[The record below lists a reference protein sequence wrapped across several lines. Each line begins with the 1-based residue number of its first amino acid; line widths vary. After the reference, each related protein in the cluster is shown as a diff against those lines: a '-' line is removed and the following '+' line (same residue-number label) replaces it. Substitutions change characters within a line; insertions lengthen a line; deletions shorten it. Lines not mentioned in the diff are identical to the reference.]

1 MAPNKT
7 NIPDDVIK
15 RGKEKGYLTLD
26 EVIYSSPVG
35 QSEDEVDALLAR
47 LDADGIEVVPRS
59 ADRPR
64 AQKRLATPAAPSDP
78 FSVDPVAIYMRQLK
92 QVPLLSREAEVEAA
106 RRLEGALLDAVRVG
120 FGTSIA
126 MVELLRHSK
135 RCRSGKLNP
144 LDEIDEEPYDDSP
157 LTNEVDQDRFAELG
171 GELQQLDR
179 EATELER
186 RCAED
191 LGKERPEQL
200 DGEDGSIPRG
210 VEQNPLRKLAQLRE
224 EMIVRLRSIPFC
236 EAYLGRVVARIKE
249 LMARLEDNQ
258 ELIQAIEQEA
268 KMTAAELRAVS
279 RNRAKPGGRRRAAP
293 LPTPHDRSVL
303 KLYFR
308 RLRNAE
314 RRIKNVENRA
324 HTSAAELER
333 AHAEIL
339 DAQSR
344 YQRAKDELVLANQ
357 RLVVHI
363 ASRYLNRGL
372 PFLELVQE
380 GNLGLM
386 RAVEKFDY
394 RRGYKFSTYGTWWI
408 RHAVSRAIANQTRTI
423 RLPVHV
429 REEIS
434 RLVGESRR
442 HNMEHGRE
450 PTTEELGQ
458 RLGIPRKRVVE
469 ILEASRKTL
478 RWELPVGED
487 GETELGQLIS
497 DKEALSPFEEVS
509 NKGQWEQIKV
519 AMEQLKPREQMVM
532 TRRFGLDGQP
542 AETLEEVGQELGIT
556 RERVRQIQAKAIRT
570 IQLEVRKAERRRRR

>member
-1 MAPNKT
+1 MAGKKKT
-7 NIPDDVIK
+7 PKRDEVIR
-15 RGKEKGYLTLD
+15 RGKEKGYVTLD
-26 EVIYSSPVG
+26 EVIYKSPVG
-35 QSEDEVDALLAR
+35 KSDDEVDALLAK
-47 LDADGIEVVPRS
+47 LDADGIDVVPKRATKPGTGS
-59 ADRPR
+59 HFPR
-64 AQKRLATPAAPSDP
+64 GNLSDTQ
-78 FSVDPVAIYMRQLK
+78 FTADPVTIYMRQLK
-92 QVPLLSREAEVEAA
+92 QVPLLTREAEVEVAK
-106 RRLEGALLDAVRVG
+106 RLEQALLDALRVA

-126 MVELLRHSK
+126 MVELLHHGK

-144 LDEIDEEPYDDSP
+144 LDLDDEPYDDSP
-157 LTNEVDQDRFAELG
+157 LSTAADQDRFAAIGNELVTLHRK
-171 GELQQLDR
+171 LQSV
-179 EATELER
+179 E
-186 RCAED
+186 
-191 LGKERPEQL
+191 EQL
-200 DGEDGSIPRG
+200 ATGKGDGDAGA
-210 VEQNPLRKLAQLRE
+210 LAAQVTALRE
-224 EMIVRLRSIPFC
+224 EMITRLRTIPFC
-236 EAYLGRVVARIKE
+236 EAYLNQAVARIKE
-249 LMARLEDNQ
+249 LMARLENNQ
-258 ELIQAIEQEA
+258 EIIAAIEQE
-268 KMTAAELRAVS
+268 MGMPAAELRALS
-279 RNRAKPGGRRRAAP
+279 RNRIKQDKGKEAPPCALDRAQ
-293 LPTPHDRSVL
+293 L
-303 KLYFR
+303 KNLFR

-314 RRIKNVENRA
+314 RRIRNVEKRA
-324 HTSAAELER
+324 HTTASGLEQAHREVRNAET
-333 AHAEIL
+333 
-339 DAQSR
+339 R
-344 YQRAKDELVLANQ
+344 YQRSKDELVLANQ

-450 PTTEELGQ
+450 PTTEELGK
-458 RLGIPRKRVVE
+458 RLGIPLKRVVE

-509 NKGQWEQIKV
+509 NKGQWEQIMAGMV
-519 AMEQLKPREQMVM
+519 DLKPRERMVM
-532 TRRFGLDGQP
+532 TKRFGLDGKP
-542 AETLEEVGQELGIT
+542 AQTLEEVGQELGIT

-570 IQLEVRKAERRRRR
+570 IQMAVRKGERTKRV

>member
-1 MAPNKT
+1 MAGKEKNKKR
-7 NIPDDVIK
+7 DEVIQ
-15 RGKEKGYLTLD
+15 RGKEKGYVTLD
-26 EVIYSSPVG
+26 EVIYKAPVG
-35 QSEDEVDALLAR
+35 KSDDEVDALLAR
-47 LDADGIEVVPRS
+47 LDEDGIDVVPK
-59 ADRPR
+59 R
-64 AQKRLATPAAPSDP
+64 ATKAPTTMAHAPVSDAQ
-78 FSVDPVAIYMRQLK
+78 FTADPVTIYMRQLK
-92 QVPLLSREAEVEAA
+92 QVPLLTREAEVEVA
-106 RRLEGALLDAVRVG
+106 RRLEQALLDALRVG
-120 FGTSIA
+120 FCTSIA
-126 MVELLRHSK
+126 MVELMHHGK

-144 LDEIDEEPYDDSP
+144 LDLDDAPYDDTP
-157 LTNEVDQDRFAELG
+157 LSGTADQERFAAIG
-171 GELQQLDR
+171 S
-179 EATELER
+179 ELEGLDKQLR
-186 RCAED
+186 SAEAQLAEGAGD
-191 LGKERPEQL
+191 ADALTEQ
-200 DGEDGSIPRG
+200 I
-210 VEQNPLRKLAQLRE
+210 VNLRE
-224 EMIVRLRSIPFC
+224 EMITRLRTIPFC
-236 EAYLGRVVARIKE
+236 EAYLSRTVARIKE
-249 LMARLEDNQ
+249 LTARLENNLEIIAD
-258 ELIQAIEQEA
+258 IEQE
-268 KMTAAELRAVS
+268 MGLPTAELRALS
-279 RNRAKPGGRRRAAP
+279 RNRIKPGGHRRKEAPPSTLDRAK
-293 LPTPHDRSVL
+293 L
-303 KLYFR
+303 KNLFR

-314 RRIKNVENRA
+314 RRIRNVEKRA
-324 HTSAAELER
+324 HTSAAKLEQANKSVR
-333 AHAEIL
+333 EAE
-339 DAQSR
+339 SR

-509 NKGQWEQIKV
+509 NKGQWEQIRA
-519 AMEQLKPREQMVM
+519 AMEDLKPRECMVM

-542 AETLEEVGQELGIT
+542 AQTLEEVGQELGIT

-570 IQLEVRKAERRRRR
+570 IQMAVRKAERARR

>member
-1 MAPNKT
+1 MAGKKKT
-7 NIPDDVIK
+7 KKRDEVIQ
-15 RGKEKGYLTLD
+15 RGKEKGYVTLD
-26 EVIYSSPVG
+26 EVIYKGPVG
-35 QSEDEVDALLAR
+35 KSADEVDALLAK
-47 LDADGIEVVPRS
+47 LDADGIDVVPK
-59 ADRPR
+59 R
-64 AQKRLATPAAPSDP
+64 AVKTDTSPQIPKSNLSDTPFTA
-78 FSVDPVAIYMRQLK
+78 DPVTIYMRQLK
-92 QVPLLSREAEVEAA
+92 QVPLLTREAEVEAA
-106 RRLEGALLDAVRVG
+106 RRLEHALLDALRIG

-126 MVELLRHSK
+126 MVELIRHSK

-144 LDEIDEEPYDDSP
+144 LDLDDQPYSDSP
-157 LTNEVDQDRFAELG
+157 LSD
-171 GELQQLDR
+171 
-179 EATELER
+179 EA
-186 RCAED
+186 
-191 LGKERPEQL
+191 GKERFTAIGDELLEMHERLQ
-200 DGEDGSIPRG
+200 S
-210 VEQNPLRKLAQLRE
+210 VEQQLTDDDGDGDELGAQAADLRE
-224 EMIVRLRSIPFC
+224 DMIVRLRSIPFC
-236 EAYLGRVVARIKE
+236 EAYLAKVMGRIKE
-249 LMARLEDNQ
+249 LTARLENDQ
-258 ELIQAIEQEA
+258 EVIAAIERE
-268 KMTAAELRAVS
+268 MGMPAAELRAAS
-279 RNRAKPGGRRRAAP
+279 RNRLKSGGKRRKAAP
-293 LPTPHDRSVL
+293 PCALDRAQL
-303 KLYFR
+303 KNLFR

-314 RRIKNVENRA
+314 RRIRNVEKRA
-324 HTSAAELER
+324 HTSAAALEQ
-333 AHAEIL
+333 AHRSVRNAE
-339 DAQSR
+339 SR

-386 RAVEKFDY
+386 RAVEKFDF
-394 RRGYKFSTYGTWWI
+394 RRGYKFSTYGTSWI

-450 PTTEELGQ
+450 PTTEELGK

-469 ILEASRKTL
+469 FLEASRKTL

-509 NKGQWEQIKV
+509 NKGQWEQIRK
-519 AMEQLKPREQMVM
+519 AMEDLKPRECMVM
-532 TRRFGLDGQP
+532 TKRFGLDGKP
-542 AETLEEVGQELGIT
+542 AQTLEEVGQELGIT

-570 IQLEVRKAERRRRR
+570 IQMAVRKAERSRG